1 MIDGK
6 NVFVQRIKNDNTTY
20 ENIRKITAGQGDDY
34 TTDCLLD
41 YAYFRNVSKM
51 IPIDLSKQEALDA
64 RS

>member
-1 MIDGK
+1 MIDKK